1 MRTHVSWSVLC
12 IGLGAAGCAPAHVSA
27 APMGQVRTEPTSCAS
42 NKSADTT
49 VYESTQ
55 LSEQPVPRSVPE
67 VVYPEEAKKNKS
79 QGRVLVSAVV
89 TADGTV
95 DSASVAVTMRVQP
108 LLDAE
113 AKRVVTLA
121 TFWPGCRDKVAV
133 RTRLTFPFD
142 FHAKAS
148 NAGVAF
154 GVLVGVWAGVM
165 AVMMD

>member
-1 MRTHVSWSVLC
+1 MVLC
-12 IGLGAAGCAPAHVSA
+12 IALAAAGCATTHASHD
-27 APMGQVRTEPTSCAS
+27 PMGQIGTKPTSCAAA
-42 NKSADTT
+42 KSADTT
-49 VYESTQ
+49 AYESTQ

-67 VVYPEEAKKNKS
+67 LVYPEEAKEKKI

-95 DSASVAVTMRVQP
+95 DSASVAVTMRVHK
-108 LLDAE
+108 LLDDE
-113 AKRVVTLA
+113 ARRVVSHA
-121 TFWPGCRDKVAV
+121 TFWPGCRDSLAV

-142 FHAKAS
+142 FHSKS
-148 NAGVAF
+148 GNAGVVF